1 MSSFA
6 SRSAIGRFV
15 LVLVGFI
22 LYRSG
27 ARARQPA
34 PHAQHQ
40 ARDPRGGVVR
50 AAVNRFRIGFD
61 SRPKRQYLGH
71 PKQTSGSLTS
81 RIALAGAASTM
92 LLAARVSGATTD
104 ETVPPIS
111 VGAGLQTSIY
121 GCEKSCIYSPST
133 VPAGDSS
140 VQGIAVDSIRLYI
153 DGSVTNTLKL
163 TFNTEYTGSGS
174 GPGDNKVEV
183 MDAIGRFEYNNY
195 FNIWAGR
202 FLPPSDRANLYGPYY
217 ANDWA
222 PYADGVADFYPDVAV
237 GRDNGLAYWGDTGML
252 KVQAG
257 VFDGETV
264 NSAVANKSTLLYAV
278 RLTMDFWDKETGY
291 YLNGTSYGDK
301 DLLALGVAA
310 QSQDSKTTASI
321 DALMEKKLPNL
332 GVVTI
337 EAEYN
342 RDNSLTS
349 ATSSDGW
356 YGLAAYVFPVV
367 VGIGKFQILGKYS
380 QKTIDTRPLV
390 DKLKTTEVNLNYIIK
405 SFSARVGFY
414 YLNQKDRNL
423 DTSPN
428 EFGLKLQLQM

>member
-1 MSSFA
+1 MSS
-6 SRSAIGRFV
+6 S
-15 LVLVGFI
+15 
-22 LYRSG
+22 
-27 ARARQPA
+27 
-34 PHAQHQ
+34 
-40 ARDPRGGVVR
+40 VV
-50 AAVNRFRIGFD
+50 D
-61 SRPKRQYLGH
+61 
-71 PKQTSGSLTS
+71 PKQTGDGPTS
-81 RIALAGAASTM
+81 RAALAGALLSAV
-92 LLAARVSGATTD
+92 LLASRLSGAATG
-104 ETVPPIS
+104 ETVQPIPALPPIS
-111 VGAGLQTSIY
+111 VGVGLQTSIY
-121 GCEKSCIYSPST
+121 DCDKSCIYSPST
-133 VPAGDSS
+133 VSVGYSS
-140 VQGIAVDSIRLYI
+140 VQGIALDSIRLYI
-153 DGSVTNTLKL
+153 NSDVTNMLKL

-222 PYADGVADFYPDVAV
+222 PYADGVAAFYPNVAV
-237 GRDNGLAYWGDTGML
+237 GRDNGLAYWGDFGML

-264 NSAVANKSTLLYAV
+264 NSAVADKSKLVYAG

-301 DLLALGVAA
+301 DVLALGVAV

-342 RDNSLTS
+342 RDNRLTS

-380 QKTIDTRPLV
+380 QKAIDTRPLV

-414 YLNQKDRNL
+414 YLNRKDQNL
-423 DTSPN
+423 GTSPN

>member
-1 MSSFA
+1 M
-6 SRSAIGRFV
+6 
-15 LVLVGFI
+15 
-22 LYRSG
+22 
-27 ARARQPA
+27 
-34 PHAQHQ
+34 
-40 ARDPRGGVVR
+40 
-50 AAVNRFRIGFD
+50 
-61 SRPKRQYLGH
+61 
-71 PKQTSGSLTS
+71 S
-81 RIALAGAASTM
+81 RIALAGAVTVV
-92 LLAARVSGATTD
+92 LLTARVSGAAAD
-104 ETVPPIS
+104 ETVQLIPALPPIS
-111 VGAGLQTSIY
+111 VGVGLQSSIY
-121 GCEKSCIYSPST
+121 DCDKRCIYSLST
-133 VPAGDSS
+133 VSSGDSS

-153 DGSVTNTLKL
+153 NGSVTSTLKL
-163 TFNTEYTGSGS
+163 TFNTEYTGSGR

-183 MDAIGRFEYNNY
+183 MDAIGRFEYNSY

-237 GRDNGLAYWGDTGML
+237 GRDNGLAYWGDFGML

-264 NSAVANKSTLLYAV
+264 NSAVADKSKVVCAG
-278 RLTMDFWDKETGY
+278 RLTMDFWDKEAGY
-291 YLNGTSYGDK
+291 YINGTYYGDK

-310 QSQDSKTTASI
+310 QSQDSRTTASI
-321 DALMEKKLPNL
+321 DALMEKKLL
-332 GVVTI
+332 SFGVVTI

-342 RDNSLTS
+342 RDNRLTS

-356 YGLAAYVFPVV
+356 YGLAAYVFPMV

-380 QKTIDTRPLV
+380 QKTVDTQPVHDR
-390 DKLKTTEVNLNYIIK
+390 LKTTEVNCNYIIK
-405 SFSARVGFY
+405 GFSARVGFY

-423 DTSPN
+423 GTLPN

>member
-1 MSSFA
+1 MSS
-6 SRSAIGRFV
+6 SV
-15 LVLVGFI
+15 VDPKQ
-22 LYRSG
+22 SG
-27 ARARQPA
+27 AGP
-34 PHAQHQ
+34 
-40 ARDPRGGVVR
+40 
-50 AAVNRFRIGFD
+50 
-61 SRPKRQYLGH
+61 
-71 PKQTSGSLTS
+71 TS
-81 RIALAGAASTM
+81 RAALAGALLSAV
-92 LLAARVSGATTD
+92 LLASGVSGAATG
-104 ETVPPIS
+104 ETVQPIPALPPIS
-111 VGAGLQTSIY
+111 VGVGLQTSIY
-121 GCEKSCIYSPST
+121 DCEKSCIYSPST
-133 VPAGDSS
+133 VSTGDSS

-153 DGSVTNTLKL
+153 DGSVTSTLKL

-174 GPGDNKVEV
+174 GPDDNKVEV
-183 MDAIGRFEYNNY
+183 MDAIGRFEYNNH

-222 PYADGVADFYPDVAV
+222 PYADGVAAFYPNVAV
-237 GRDNGLAYWGDTGML
+237 GRDNGLAYWGDFGIF
-252 KVQAG
+252 KVQVG

-264 NSAVANKSTLLYAV
+264 NSAVANKSKLVYAG

-291 YLNGTSYGDK
+291 YIDGTYYGDK

-310 QSQDSKTTASI
+310 QSQDSRTTASI
-321 DALMEKKLPNL
+321 DALLEKKLPNL

-342 RDNSLTS
+342 RDDRLTS

-414 YLNQKDRNL
+414 YLNQKDQNL
-423 DTSPN
+423 GTSPN

>member
-1 MSSFA
+1 MSSFT
-6 SRSAIGRFV
+6 SKSAIGRFV
-15 LVLVGFI
+15 LVSVGF
-22 LYRSG
+22 
-27 ARARQPA
+27 
-34 PHAQHQ
+34 
-40 ARDPRGGVVR
+40 
-50 AAVNRFRIGFD
+50 
-61 SRPKRQYLGH
+61 
-71 PKQTSGSLTS
+71 
-81 RIALAGAASTM
+81 
-92 LLAARVSGATTD
+92 LLCSSGATAD
-104 ETVPPIS
+104 ETMQPIPALPPIS
-111 VGAGLQTSIY
+111 IGVGLQTSIY
-121 GCEKSCIYSPST
+121 DCDKSCIYSPST
-133 VPAGDSS
+133 VSVGDSS
-140 VQGIAVDSIRLYI
+140 VQGIALDSIRLYI
-153 DGSVTNTLKL
+153 NSDVTNTLKL

-202 FLPPSDRANLYGPYY
+202 FLPPSDRANVYGPYY

-222 PYADGVADFYPDVAV
+222 PYADRVAAFYPNVAV
-237 GRDNGLAYWGDTGML
+237 GRDNGLAYWGDFGML

-257 VFDGETV
+257 AFDGETV
-264 NSAVANKSTLLYAV
+264 NSAVADKSKLVYAG

-301 DLLALGVAA
+301 DVLALGVAV

-342 RDNSLTS
+342 RDNRLTS

-380 QKTIDTRPLV
+380 QRTIDTLPV
-390 DKLKTTEVNLNYIIK
+390 YDKLKTTEVNLNYIIK
-405 SFSARVGFY
+405 SFSARIGFY
-414 YLNQKDRNL
+414 YLNQRDQNL
-423 DTSPN
+423 GTSPN